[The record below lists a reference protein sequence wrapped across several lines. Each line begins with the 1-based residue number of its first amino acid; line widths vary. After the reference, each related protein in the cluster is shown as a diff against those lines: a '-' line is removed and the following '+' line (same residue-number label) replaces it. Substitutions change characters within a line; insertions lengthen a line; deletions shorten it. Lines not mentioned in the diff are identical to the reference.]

1 MHACSRI
8 LLSAFVAIVSCLAV
22 WAADPTPLVN
32 SHVDIRIID
41 RPGESNRLGLV
52 VLDSDSG
59 KTYLPEEAILVAPTA
74 ARNEIP
80 PGFEVF
86 GEVGAPLWIL
96 PQSQDPALLYLGVSA
111 EELPQGVFSSRF
123 AIELV
128 RVDGPGD
135 FFLWQFDTFSNLVM
149 GMNSRDGI
157 STNDLVRPLL
167 GGHEHFNWGFNASGY
182 YEVVMRV
189 TNSRTNGTNVVF
201 HTSGEI
207 PLRFGVQPYTI
218 PTPAIAATLSRPAW
232 TEGTLTCELTGTP
245 NRAYP
250 LETSEDLIRWTPA
263 GTATPDNAGRA
274 VISLP
279 AAAPGLFLR
288 ARTP

>member
-1 MHACSRI
+1 MHARFRS
-8 LLSAFVAIVSCLAV
+8 LLSAFVAVVSCPAL

-32 SHVDIRIID
+32 SHVDLRIVD

-52 VLDSDSG
+52 VLDTDTG
-59 KTYLPEEAILVAPTA
+59 RRFPAEEAILVAPTA

-96 PQSQDPALLYLGVSA
+96 PQSQDPALLYIGISA
-111 EELPQGVFSSRF
+111 EELPQGTFSSRF

-157 STNDLVRPLL
+157 STNDVVRPLL

-182 YEVVMRV
+182 YEVVVRV
-189 TNSRTNGTNVVF
+189 TNSRTNGTEVVT
-201 HTSGEI
+201 HTSEEI

-218 PTPAIAATLSRPAW
+218 PMPAIAATLSRLAW
-232 TEGTLTCELTGTP
+232 TGGTLTCELTGTP
-245 NRAYP
+245 NRTYP
-250 LETSEDLIRWTPA
+250 LETSEDLIRWTTA
-263 GTATPDNAGRA
+263 GTATPDNAGKT
-274 VISLP
+274 VVSLS
-279 AAAPGLFLR
+279 ASVPGLFLR

>member
-1 MHACSRI
+1 MHARSRS
-8 LLSAFVAIVSCLAV
+8 LLSAFVAVVSCLVLRAS
-22 WAADPTPLVN
+22 DPTPLVN
-32 SHVDIRIID
+32 AHVDIRIID

-52 VLDSDSG
+52 VLDSDTG
-59 KTYLPEEAILVAPTA
+59 TRYAAADTILVAPNA
-74 ARNEIP
+74 ARTEIP

-86 GEVGAPLWIL
+86 GDVGAPFWIL
-96 PQSQDPALLYLGVSA
+96 PQSQDPALLYLGFSA
-111 EELPQGVFSSRF
+111 EELPQGIFSSRF

-157 STNDLVRPLL
+157 STNDVVRPLL

-189 TNSRTNGTNVVF
+189 TNSRTNGTEVV
-201 HTSGEI
+201 TYQSDDI

-218 PTPAIAATLSRPAW
+218 PSPAIAATLSRPAW
-232 TEGTLTCELTGTP
+232 SEGTFICELTGSP
-245 NRAYP
+245 NRSYA
-250 LETSEDLIRWTPA
+250 LEASDDLIRWVPA
-263 GTATPDNAGRA
+263 GTATPDNSGKAL
-274 VISLP
+274 ISMPSSGPWLS
-279 AAAPGLFLR
+279 LR

>member
-1 MHACSRI
+1 MHARFRS
-8 LLSAFVAIVSCLAV
+8 LLSAFVAVVSCPAL

-52 VLDSDSG
+52 VLDSDTG
-59 KTYLPEEAILVAPTA
+59 TRYPAEEAILVASTA

-86 GEVGAPLWIL
+86 GDVGAPLWIL
-96 PQSQDPALLYLGVSA
+96 PQSQDPALLYLGFSA

-135 FFLWQFDTFSNLVM
+135 FFVWQFDTFSNLVM

-157 STNDLVRPLL
+157 STNDVVRPLL

-182 YEVVMRV
+182 YEVVLRV
-189 TNSRTNGTNVVF
+189 TNSRTNGTETVTY
-201 HTSGEI
+201 TSDEI

-218 PTPAIAATLSRPAW
+218 PSPAIAATLSRPTW
-232 TEGTLTCELTGTP
+232 SDSTLTCELTGTP

-263 GTATPDNAGRA
+263 GTATPDNAGKA
-274 VISLP
+274 VVSLS
-279 AAAPGLFLR
+279 ASVPGLFLR

>member
-1 MHACSRI
+1 MHASIRC
-8 LLSAFVAIVSCLAV
+8 LLPAFVAVGSCLAL

-52 VLDSDSG
+52 VLDSDTG
-59 KTYLPEEAILVAPTA
+59 TRYLAEEAILVAPTA

-96 PQSQDPALLYLGVSA
+96 PQSQDPALLYLGFSA
-111 EELPQGVFSSRF
+111 EELPQGIFSSRF

-157 STNDLVRPLL
+157 TTNDVVRPLL

-189 TNSRTNGTNVVF
+189 TNSRTNGTEVVT
-201 HTSGEI
+201 HTSEEI

-218 PTPAIAATLSRPAW
+218 PTPAIAATLSRLAW
-232 TEGTLTCELTGTP
+232 VEGTLTCELTGTP

-263 GTATPDNAGRA
+263 GTATTDTTGKAG
-274 VISLP
+274 ISLP
-279 AAAPGLFLR
+279 ASVPNLFLR
-288 ARTP
+288 VRTP